1 MGTVLTDLG
10 TYLDRGGPVMI
21 VLGVLALVLWYALGL
36 RMYTLRR
43 GTRYGV
49 KKLLKRSWIR
59 DLTSRNG
66 IVDSSVAICTDIAR
80 GHRGDRFRAME
91 DALWDLRTE
100 MRAGS
105 AVVRTVVAVA
115 PLLGLLGTVS
125 GMIETFD
132 SLAGM
137 ELHSS
142 SGGVAGGISE
152 ALFTT
157 QMGLAV
163 SVPGLVVGRILDGRQ
178 RRMNQELD
186 QVRDGA
192 LALAQGDGP

>member
-1 MGTVLTDLG
+1 MIAGFLG
-10 TYLDRGGPVMI
+10 ELGFYLNKGGPVMW
-21 VLGVLALVLWYALGL
+21 VLFGLALVLWYTLGL
-36 RMYTLRR
+36 RIFILRR
-43 GTRYGV
+43 WIIDTGTARA
-49 KKLLKRSWIR
+49 
-59 DLTSRNG
+59 DE
-66 IVDSSVAICTDIAR
+66 VARAAPPNLAR
-80 GHRGDRFRAME
+80 ALD
-91 DALWDLRTE
+91 DTLWDLRTE
-100 MRAGS
+100 MGS
-105 AVVRTVVAVA
+105 GAAVVRVIVAVA

-163 SVPGLVVGRILDGRQ
+163 SVPGLVVGRILDGKQ

-186 QVRDGA
+186 QVREGVLE
-192 LALAQGDGP
+192 LARREAA